1 MSEIMSYV
9 PAGSFLHRMPVLLK
23 IAAITGIVIASVLT
37 HSVAVLGTMVLV
49 IGVAA
54 GVAGLH
60 RELVR
65 QLPLLFFLSVV
76 LLLLTVVTLQS
87 GDTLFLLIP
96 PGMGGSAGAIPVTLG
111 AVDFTAVLSLRFFAM
126 LFAFQLLIMSTKPTE
141 LTNALIALHL
151 PIDYV
156 LMFIIAL
163 RFIPS
168 LQLEGQRIH
177 EAQMARGYNP
187 GNGMLGKIRSLRPL
201 LIPLVSNSL
210 AKTRVLGLTIDM
222 RGYRTRVR

>member
-1 MSEIMSYV
+1 MNEILNYV
-9 PAGSFLHRMPVLLK
+9 STVSVLHRMPVLLK
-23 IAAITGIVIASVLT
+23 LAAVAGIVAASVLI
-37 HSVAVLGTMVLV
+37 HSAAQLGILVLGIALV
-49 IGVAA
+49 A
-54 GVAGLH
+54 GIAGLH
-60 RELVR
+60 RDLVR
-65 QLPLLFFLSVV
+65 QLPLLLSLSVA
-76 LLLLTVVTLQS
+76 LLLLTVVTMQS
-87 GDTLFLLIP
+87 GETLFLLIP
-96 PGMGGSAGAIPVTLG
+96 PVPGVLAGAIPVTSG
-111 AVDFTAVLSLRFFAM
+111 AVAFTAVLSLRFFAM

-141 LTNALIALHL
+141 LNKALIALRL
-151 PIDYV
+151 PVDYV

-187 GNGMLGKIRSLRPL
+187 GKGVAGKVRSLRPL

>member
-9 PAGSFLHRMPVLLK
+9 SAESFLHRMPVLLK
-23 IAAITGIVIASVLT
+23 IAAIAGVVVASVLT
-37 HSVAVLGTMVLV
+37 HSVVVLGAMVLL

-54 GVAGLH
+54 CGAGLH
-60 RELVR
+60 RDLVR
-65 QLPLLFFLSVV
+65 QIPLLLFLGVV
-76 LLLLTVVTLQS
+76 LLLLTVLTMQ
-87 GDTLFLLIP
+87 GGETLFHLIP
-96 PGMGGSAGAIPVTLG
+96 PGIVSSAGAIPVTSG
-111 AVDFTAVLSLRFFAM
+111 AVDFAAVLSLRFFAM
-126 LFAFQLLIMSTKPTE
+126 LFVFQLLIMSTRPTE
-141 LTNALIALHL
+141 LTNALMALRM

-156 LMFIIAL
+156 LMFVIAL

-177 EAQMARGYNP
+177 EAQLARGYNP
-187 GNGMLGKIRSLRPL
+187 GKGILGKIRSLRPL
-201 LIPLVSNSL
+201 LVPLVSNSL

>member
-1 MSEIMSYV
+1 
-9 PAGSFLHRMPVLLK
+9 MPL
-23 IAAITGIVIASVLT
+23 I
-37 HSVAVLGTMVLV
+37 
-49 IGVAA
+49 
-54 GVAGLH
+54 
-60 RELVR
+60 R
-65 QLPLLFFLSVV
+65 QLPLLIFLSVV

-96 PGMGGSAGAIPVTLG
+96 SGIGGSAGAIPVTSG
-111 AVDFTAVLSLRFFAM
+111 AVDFAAVLSLRFFAM

-141 LTNALIALHL
+141 LTNALIALRM

-187 GNGMLGKIRSLRPL
+187 GKGMLGKILSLRPL

>member
-9 PAGSFLHRMPVLLK
+9 PSGSFLHRMPVLLK
-23 IAAITGIVIASVLT
+23 IAAITGIVVASVLT
-37 HSVAVLGTMVLV
+37 HSVAVLGILVLAL
-49 IGVAA
+49 GLVA
-54 GVAGLH
+54 GIAGLH
-60 RELVR
+60 RELIR
-65 QLPLLFFLSVV
+65 QLPLLIFLSVV

-96 PGMGGSAGAIPVTLG
+96 SGIGGSAGAIPVTSG
-111 AVDFTAVLSLRFFAM
+111 AVDFAAVLSLRFFAM

-141 LTNALIALHL
+141 LTNALIALRM

-187 GNGMLGKIRSLRPL
+187 GKGMLGKILSLRPL

>member
-1 MSEIMSYV
+1 VSEILQYINT
-9 PAGSFLHRMPVLLK
+9 GSLLHRMPVLLK
-23 IAAITGIVIASVLT
+23 MAAVAGIVVASVLT
-37 HSVAVLGTMVLV
+37 HSVAALAAMVLA
-49 IGVAA
+49 VALVA

-60 RELVR
+60 RELIR
-65 QLPLLFFLSVV
+65 QLPLLIFLSVV
-76 LLLLTVVTLQS
+76 LLLLTVVTLQG
-87 GDTLFLLIP
+87 GDTLLYLIP
-96 PGMGGSAGAIPVTLG
+96 PGLGTSTGAIPVTSG
-111 AVDFTAVLSLRFFAM
+111 AVDFAAVLSLRFFAM
-126 LFAFQLLIMSTKPTE
+126 LFAFQLFIMSTKPTE
-141 LTNALIALHL
+141 LTNALIALRL

-156 LMFIIAL
+156 LMFVIAL

-187 GNGMLGKIRSLRPL
+187 GKGVLGKLRSLRPL

-222 RGYRTRVR
+222 RGYRNRVR

>member
-65 QLPLLFFLSVV
+65 QLPLLFFLSVF